1 MHAYLQ
7 DQRLRKEERLLTK
20 ADFDR
25 VFEQGTSAGNK
36 RLIIH
41 WCANDL
47 GHPRVGLVVSKR
59 FGNAVARNKWKR
71 RIRDIFRRNKAAA
84 GGRDIVVLPGKRDEA
99 RTATHD
105 ELSDAWLAL
114 LKRIG

>member
-1 MHAYLQ
+1 MHAYLS
-7 DQRLRKEERLLTK
+7 DNRLRKEERLLTK

-41 WCANDL
+41 WRANDL
-47 GHPRVGLVVSKR
+47 GHPRLGLVVSKR

-84 GGRDIVVLPGKRDEA
+84 GARDVVVLPGKRDEA
-99 RTATHD
+99 KLADHN
-105 ELSDAWLAL
+105 ELQEAVLAL
-114 LKRIG
+114 LKRSG

>member
-1 MHAYLQ
+1 MHAYLE

-41 WCANDL
+41 WRANDL
-47 GHPRVGLVVSKR
+47 GHPRLGLVVSKR

-84 GGRDIVVLPGKRDEA
+84 GARDIVVLPGKRDEA
-99 RTATHD
+99 RTAMLE
-105 ELSDAWLAL
+105 ELKEALLAL
-114 LKRIG
+114 LHRTG